1 MAKLWEPN
9 PDYTKRAPITLE
21 DWRDFSRKPEQYF
34 PYKRLYDTLNH
45 SQLSELIRDAYWN
58 HWEALDLRDCGLDA
72 LPEELGDL
80 PELRFLALGNRRE
93 KRGKGNLFPELPAC
107 IGGLKRLQSLD
118 LLEAKIKTLPESIG
132 DLSRLRSIIMEDT
145 EISALPESIGRLSNL
160 QLLHLNH
167 TLITILPESI
177 GQLSNLQELY
187 LYGTPITA
195 LPEFIGQLSNLQK
208 LDLGGTQ
215 ITALLESIGQL
226 YNLQLLYLDRT
237 LITILPESISQLS
250 NLQILSLRNS
260 KITALPESIGQLSNL
275 KTLDL
280 NACRLQSIPYGVVKL
295 GLPFVTNNMSAENC
309 VNLTGVTLDEG
320 ELSLFDQPREV
331 IEEYYRNRMTETEAD
346 KRVNECK
353 VIFLGDGAAGKSSLI
368 ERMMYDRFQPG
379 TLPTDG
385 IKMTK
390 WSAYAN
396 GKPLTLDGRP
406 LTIRFLDFGGQEIM
420 HSMHRCF
427 LTAHTIYV
435 VVCES
440 RDDGEIDGVAARWM
454 ETVKSFAP
462 DCPVLLALNK
472 ADLNPHV
479 TVNERTL
486 KDRNPQ
492 YRHLLRT
499 SAKTGRG
506 VQQLIEDI
514 LEEVPDCLRKMNGNR
529 GWLGLKQELE
539 DMEEDYILPDKFR
552 ERCDY
557 FHIREDL
564 RAGALNW
571 FQDLGVAYAYS
582 TTFRDMYVLNPAWL
596 TNGIYRLILRTPGGG
611 FLKHSVIRETL
622 ARPHPGDMSDKTYTG
637 LEMEFILHIMRKFE
651 ISLNI
656 PPAFGDGD
664 ETEMVP
670 MKLDKTPPER
680 YDDFP
685 KSGALHLRWEAGYL
699 PNNLV
704 HRLMIRKYAE
714 LDPRMEPE
722 KKCVWRTGGWFQSM
736 DGGGEALAEM
746 TDKAMDVYVRGGER
760 PQLYM
765 DSFRREILQI
775 LGKLGIKAQEWI
787 YCTVKGKTG
796 RIPYKHVMNIY
807 RRREERIYLGDID
820 EYVPIENILQT
831 NYVYAGER
839 PRDFF
844 ISYNNGR
851 NGERAA
857 WIAKT
862 LRENGYTVHFQA
874 DDCKPSMNFV
884 QWMAEAISN
893 SLGFLAVWSGAY
905 EDSQY
910 CKDELNAAYVR
921 THTDKRFLLLPVRA
935 EDVKIQNPLFAGVV
949 YADVFASD
957 EEKNRK
963 ELLKAAE
970 QIRQR
975 R

>member
-9 PDYTKRAPITLE
+9 PDYTKSAPITLE
-21 DWRDFSRKPEQYF
+21 DWRDFYGEPERHF
-34 PYKRLYDTLNH
+34 PYKRLYGTLNR
-45 SQLSELIRDAYWN
+45 SQLSELIRDAYRN
-58 HWEALDLRDCGLDA
+58 HWKALDLSSCGLYY
-72 LPEELGDL
+72 LPKELGDL
-80 PELRFLALGNRRE
+80 PELRFLALGNRRRNRSNE
-93 KRGKGNLFPELPAC
+93 NLFSELPAS

-118 LLEAKIKTLPESIG
+118 LMETDIKTLPESIG
-132 DLSRLRSIIMEDT
+132 DLSRLRSIVMQNAG
-145 EISALPESIGRLSNL
+145 ISVLPESIGQLSNL
-160 QLLHLNH
+160 QFLHLNG
-167 TLITILPESI
+167 TPITALPESI

-187 LYGTPITA
+187 LYRAQITT
-195 LPEFIGQLSNLQK
+195 LPESIGQLSNLQELYLTK
-208 LDLGGTQ
+208 TQ
-215 ITALLESIGQL
+215 ITS
-226 YNLQLLYLDRT
+226 
-237 LITILPESISQLS
+237 LPE
-250 NLQILSLRNS
+250 
-260 KITALPESIGQLSNL
+260 AIGQLSNL

-280 NACRLQSIPYGVVKL
+280 SDCRLQSIPYGVVKL
-295 GLPFVTNNMSAENC
+295 GLPFVTNDKYATNC
-309 VNLTGVTLDEG
+309 VNLTGVTLGEG
-320 ELSLFDQPREV
+320 DLSLFDQPREV
-331 IEEYYRNRMTETEAD
+331 IEEYCRNRMAETAAD
-346 KRVNECK
+346 ERVNECK

-379 TLPTDG
+379 SLPTDG
-385 IKMTK
+385 VRMTK

-406 LTIRFLDFGGQEIM
+406 LTVRFLDFGGQEIM

-462 DCPVLLALNK
+462 DCPVILALNK
-472 ADLNPHV
+472 ADLNPNV
-479 TVNERTL
+479 TINERTL
-486 KDRNPQ
+486 REINPGF
-492 YRHLLRT
+492 RHTIRT
-499 SAKTGRG
+499 SAKTDHDPG
-506 VQQLIEDI
+506 VRQLMRSI
-514 LEEVPDCLRKMNGNR
+514 LREVPDCLRKMNGNR

-539 DMEEDYILPDKFR
+539 DMEDDYILPDKFR

-611 FLKHSVIRETL
+611 FLKHSAIRETL
-622 ARPHPGDMSDKTYTG
+622 ARPYPGDMSDKTYTG

-664 ETEMVP
+664 ETEMIP
-670 MKLDKTPPER
+670 MKLGKTPPER

-722 KKCVWRTGGWFQSM
+722 NKCVWRTGGWFQSA

-746 TDKAMDVYVRGGER
+746 TDKSMDVYVRGAR
-760 PQLYM
+760 NPQLYM

-775 LGKLGIKAQEWI
+775 LRKLGIGALLHGGRKNGAHSLRTCDE
-787 YCTVKGKTG
+787 TLSKGKKGNLFG
-796 RIPYKHVMNIY
+796 RY
-807 RRREERIYLGDID
+807 
-820 EYVPIENILQT
+820 
-831 NYVYAGER
+831 
-839 PRDFF
+839 
-844 ISYNNGR
+844 
-851 NGERAA
+851 
-857 WIAKT
+857 
-862 LRENGYTVHFQA
+862 
-874 DDCKPSMNFV
+874 
-884 QWMAEAISN
+884 
-893 SLGFLAVWSGAY
+893 
-905 EDSQY
+905 
-910 CKDELNAAYVR
+910 
-921 THTDKRFLLLPVRA
+921 
-935 EDVKIQNPLFAGVV
+935 
-949 YADVFASD
+949 
-957 EEKNRK
+957 
-963 ELLKAAE
+963 
-970 QIRQR
+970 
-975 R
+975 